1 MRGEMISKRNKIEK
15 LKNIYNIGRRIE
27 MVEKKKLQ
35 KNKVNWRGIN
45 MSMKFI
51 LLSWLSECCYMY
63 LRSFRRS
70 CIFRASG

>member
-35 KNKVNWRGIN
+35 KNKV
-45 MSMKFI
+45 K
-51 LLSWLSECCYMY
+51 
-63 LRSFRRS
+63 
-70 CIFRASG
+70 